1 MLFYNCSVV
10 LSAIVYV
17 LARAGSVHNSNCPDL
32 EVVRNDFPVANT
44 KDVESSVFDIGKYRE
59 QLLAQSK
66 PYIIECAAAE
76 GGGSQVHIL
85 GMWSKWQYL

>member
-1 MLFYNCSVV
+1 MV

-17 LARAGSVHNSNCPDL
+17 LARAGSVRNTNCPDFK
-32 EVVRNDFPVANT
+32 VVQNDFPT
-44 KDVESSVFDIGKYRE
+44 SSKDVDSAVFDIGKYRE

-76 GGGSQVHIL
+76 GGGSQV
-85 GMWSKWQYL
+85 